1 MKEYFFVFAF
11 TLFTNALVF
20 GMWIQT
26 PLFFTWHLPMVV
38 LLTGIATCSGAE
50 VFDNLK

>member
-26 PLFFTWHLPMVV
+26 PLFFTWHLPVV
-38 LLTGIATCSGAE
+38 LLTGIATGCSGAE
-50 VFDNLK
+50 VFYNLK